1 MHRHNMS
8 PAFDQKP
15 PLSSKQGQQ
24 KGNTLKQGNVLNYG
38 GQADITLNFSMSR
51 SFLHPRDIGEVE
63 RDEGSIQ
70 VDSFAFN
77 ASKVIATERKLIAFA
92 ETDRELTKIQNG
104 DWLKQ
109 RINSA
114 KRNEVIMLK
123 NKTYKFHSLF
133 IGQPITLIGQAGTI
147 LEIDGGSIF
156 VDFLKSGDD
165 HVDGEYG
172 QKKATNP

>member
-1 MHRHNMS
+1 M
-8 PAFDQKP
+8 
-15 PLSSKQGQQ
+15 SKQGHQ
-24 KGNTLKQGNVLNYG
+24 KGNTLKQGNVLNYR
-38 GQADITLNFSMSR
+38 GQDEISLNFSMSK
-51 SFLHPRDIGEVE
+51 SFLHARDIGEFD

-77 ASKVIATERKLIAFA
+77 ASKVVATERKLIAFA

-123 NKTYKFHSLF
+123 NKTYKFNSLF

-147 LEIDGGSIF
+147 LEVDGGSIF
-156 VDFLKSGDD
+156 VDFLKESGDD
-165 HVDGEYG
+165 NIECDNG
-172 QKKATNP
+172 QKKITNPSGSI

>member
-1 MHRHNMS
+1 MS
-8 PAFDQKP
+8 KSFIRAK
-15 PLSSKQGQQ
+15 
-24 KGNTLKQGNVLNYG
+24 
-38 GQADITLNFSMSR
+38 DIEDYR
-51 SFLHPRDIGEVE
+51 G
-63 RDEGSIQ
+63 DEGSIQ

-77 ASKVIATERKLIAFA
+77 ASKVMATERKMIAFA

-123 NKTYKFHSLF
+123 SKTYKFNSLF

-147 LEIDGGSIF
+147 LEVDGGSIF
-156 VDFLKSGDD
+156 VDFLKECADENDGDL
-165 HVDGEYG
+165 GA
-172 QKKATNP
+172 KKSTLPTLGSI

>member
-1 MHRHNMS
+1 MS
-8 PAFDQKP
+8 K
-15 PLSSKQGQQ
+15 
-24 KGNTLKQGNVLNYG
+24 
-38 GQADITLNFSMSR
+38 
-51 SFLHPRDIGEVE
+51 SFLNARDIGEID
-63 RDEGSIQ
+63 RDEGSLQ

-77 ASKVIATERKLIAFA
+77 ASKIVATERKLIAFA

-123 NKTYKFHSLF
+123 NKTYKFNSLF

-147 LEIDGGSIF
+147 LEVDGGSIF
-156 VDFLKSGDD
+156 VDFLKENGDD
-165 HVDGEYG
+165 NIDGEYG
-172 QKKATNP
+172 QKKTTNP